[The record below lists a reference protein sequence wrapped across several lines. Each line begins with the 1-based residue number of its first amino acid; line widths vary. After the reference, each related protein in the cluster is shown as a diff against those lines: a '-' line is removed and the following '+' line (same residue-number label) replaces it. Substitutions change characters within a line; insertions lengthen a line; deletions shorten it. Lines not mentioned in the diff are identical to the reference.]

1 MVPPLTAPPRQHRP
15 VVPMVSTGLGL
26 RPGPTPN
33 SDANR
38 CTPLERVL
46 PSPGNPN
53 TPTRCETRRTCMG
66 RAAGGLPGHSGLP
79 RRCTPSPPRDSPPVR
94 RSQTLPGAMRHPR
107 IQARRAPPGQHPRHG
122 PRTEPPARGQ
132 GPPWRTPLGP
142 GEEVHQGREVLEGRG
157 RPRDPR
163 PSLPRQ
169 RKEQRTEARQAL
181 TRRLA
186 DALALRKPQPSVCST
201 NRCPAA
207 AVLPPPR
214 FRRTTS
220 FAGSQSSHVARSAP

>member
-94 RSQTLPGAMRHPR
+94 RSQTLPGARRRRGSIPDTDLGQSRPR
-107 IQARRAPPGQHPRHG
+107 GDG
-122 PRTEPPARGQ
+122 D
-132 GPPWRTPLGP
+132 PLGERPLAREKRSTKGERFWRGEDAPETP
-142 GEEVHQGREVLEGRG
+142 GLRYHASAKNRG
-157 RPRDPR
+157 PEPD
-163 PSLPRQ
+163 
-169 RKEQRTEARQAL
+169 K
-181 TRRLA
+181 
-186 DALALRKPQPSVCST
+186 
-201 NRCPAA
+201 
-207 AVLPPPR
+207 
-214 FRRTTS
+214 
-220 FAGSQSSHVARSAP
+220 H